1 MSAATN
7 LRARRLELLEQLASS
22 SSDASREAL
31 ERQIAQID
39 TALDMLEWLDTSKD
53 RRP

>member
-1 MSAATN
+1 MDCFVAIAPRN
-7 LRARRLELLEQLASS
+7 DDQVDEY
-22 SSDASREAL
+22 L